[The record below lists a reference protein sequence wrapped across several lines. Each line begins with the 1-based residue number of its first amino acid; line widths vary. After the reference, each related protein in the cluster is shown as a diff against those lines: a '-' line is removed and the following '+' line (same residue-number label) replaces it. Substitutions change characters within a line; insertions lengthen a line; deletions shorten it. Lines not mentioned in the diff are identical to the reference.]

1 MDEVGKVVKA
11 LHDYEYEADQKDGTK
26 RMVRFKRGDRFILL
40 KKSNVE
46 WWDVIRYV
54 ILQNYNCWI
63 TADLLFVYNK

>member
-46 WWDVIRYV
+46 WWDVIR
-54 ILQNYNCWI
+54 
-63 TADLLFVYNK
+63 